1 MPIYV
6 RWPRWCVPT
15 SIAGADSVPYPKVY
29 IDAMLLNWGDRL
41 FHAPLKHIG
50 APQLSRARLGD
61 EAARMRAQL
70 ARTLKRAPEVM
81 VKITNRASS
90 VQGMG
95 AVRRHLR
102 YISRSGQVEL
112 EDQDGQIIV
121 GADAL
126 GDLADAWQLGGWG
139 IPEKSAR
146 REVFNIL
153 LSMPPGTE
161 RRAVRDA
168 ARDFASLEFGD
179 GRAYVF
185 AAHDDEAHPH
195 VHLSVQVRG
204 PDGRRLNPRKR
215 DLQRWREQFAEQLRA
230 HGVEAN
236 ATSRLTRGVT
246 RRYPKQAVVHMLACG
261 ETPRYWRAAAN
272 DTQRRAGWQAQ
283 GGVFAAWREVARA
296 MAGSHSLEDR
306 QMAIAVVN
314 FVWAMPVQQD
324 RPDAGRFHAAP
335 REAPDRSAP
344 DHSPKPAEW
353 DPAIER

>member
-1 MPIYV
+1 M
-6 RWPRWCVPT
+6 
-15 SIAGADSVPYPKVY
+15 PYPKVY

-41 FHAPLKHIG
+41 FHAPLKHVS
-50 APQLSRARLGD
+50 APRLSRARLDD

-81 VKITNRASS
+81 VKIANKASS
-90 VQGMG
+90 AQGVG

-112 EDQDGQIIV
+112 EDQDGLIIV

-126 GDLADAWQLGGWG
+126 RDLTDAWQLGGWG
-139 IPEKSAR
+139 VPEKSVR
-146 REVFNIL
+146 REVFNIV
-153 LSMPPGTE
+153 LSMPPGTD
-161 RRAVRDA
+161 RQAVRDA
-168 ARDFASLEFGD
+168 ARDFACLEFGD

-185 AAHDDEAHPH
+185 AAHDDTAHPH

-204 PDGRRLNPRKR
+204 SDGRRLKPRKR

-236 ATSRLTRGVT
+236 ATSRLTRGAT
-246 RRYPKQAVVHMLACG
+246 QRYPKQAVVHMVARG
-261 ETPRYWRAAAN
+261 ETPRYWRAAAD

-296 MAGSHSLEDR
+296 MAGSHTLEDR
-306 QMAIAVVN
+306 QMAIEVVN

-324 RPDAGRFHAAP
+324 RPDAGRSHTAP
-335 REAPDRSAP
+335 REAPDWSAP
-344 DHSPKPAEW
+344 DHSPKPGEW
-353 DPAIER
+353 GPVVER

>member
-1 MPIYV
+1 M
-6 RWPRWCVPT
+6 
-15 SIAGADSVPYPKVY
+15 PYPKIY

-41 FHAPLKHIG
+41 FHAPLRHVG
-50 APQLSRARLGD
+50 APRLSSARLGD
-61 EAARMRAQL
+61 EAAHMRAQL

-81 VKITNRASS
+81 VKVTNRASS
-90 VQGMG
+90 AQGMG

-112 EDQDGQIIV
+112 EDQDGLVIV

-126 GDLADAWQLGGWG
+126 RDLTDAWQLGGRG

-153 LSMPPGTE
+153 LSMPPGTG

-168 ARDFASLEFGD
+168 ARDFACLEFGD

-195 VHLSVQVRG
+195 VHLCVQIRG
-204 PDGRRLNPRKR
+204 PDGRRLHPCKR
-215 DLQRWREQFAEQLRA
+215 DLQRWRERFAERLRA

-236 ATSRLTRGVT
+236 ATSRLTRGT
-246 RRYPKQAVVHMLACG
+246 TQRYPKQAVVHMAARG
-261 ETPRYWRAAAN
+261 QAPRYWRAVAN
-272 DTQRRAGWQAQ
+272 DTQRCAGWQAQ

-296 MAGSHSLEDR
+296 MAKSHSLEDR
-306 QMAIAVVN
+306 KMAIEVAN

-324 RPDAGRFHAAP
+324 RPEAGRSHTAP
-335 REAPDRSAP
+335 REAPDRLAP
-344 DHSPKPAEW
+344 DHGPTPGEWGPAV
-353 DPAIER
+353 ER